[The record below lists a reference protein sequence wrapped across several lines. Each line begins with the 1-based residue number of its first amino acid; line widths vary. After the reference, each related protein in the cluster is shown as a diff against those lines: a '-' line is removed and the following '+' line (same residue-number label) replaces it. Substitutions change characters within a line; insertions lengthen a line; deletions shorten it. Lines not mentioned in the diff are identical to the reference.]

1 MNKNT
6 LIIGLLFIFSS
17 ISFAQ
22 ENVEAQPSELEKLI
36 INIQSK
42 VDVEK
47 RFDFSRANSKEKQ
60 LADLKKINKKLE
72 SDLKAAEDLST
83 RLIDQFDKNEK
94 TLSELEEKLT
104 LKLGNLGE
112 MFGVV
117 KQVSGQTRGEFKNSI
132 TNIDNPDRD
141 QFLKNLAESKKLP
154 DLSDISSLWVE
165 LVKEIRNAESIKVFN
180 TNVVSA
186 DGTNNELEILR
197 IGTFSIT
204 HEGMFLKHLVDTN
217 QVEFLPSQP
226 TGVSK
231 RKLKSLQ
238 NENEG
243 TFVIDIDPT
252 RGAILDKLI
261 QKKTFFQRISDGGL
275 VGYVI
280 ILLGLAGVALAGE
293 RIYVLKNVLDSIKK
307 QEESDT
313 VDSNNLLGMLIETA
327 KANINESLDSLELI
341 LDEKVQSITPTIEV
355 RVKAI
360 KLIATVA
367 PLLGLLG
374 TVIGMIETFQAI
386 TLFGTGDPKL
396 MAGGISQAL
405 VTTMLGLIVA
415 APLLFMH
422 SYAENY
428 SKTIISFLEEKASGI
443 VANKTKKMIT
453 DIFKTYSNFIYQ
465 GGPVVFILFLISIYL
480 FVLIFAKFKYLFFDI
495 SEVQDQYKKRLSEIN
510 NDEFYL
516 LNLSSLKCDYRNIIN
531 KDFFIIQTLIALC
544 PVLGL
549 LGTVTGMIEVF
560 DVVSFFGTGNARA
573 LASGI
578 TKATL
583 PTMTGMAI
591 SIVGLLTY
599 TVLNSKSQSI
609 ISEL

>member
-60 LADLKKINKKLE
+60 LADLEKINKKLE
-72 SDLKAAEDLST
+72 SDLKAAEELST
-83 RLIDQFDKNEK
+83 RLINQFDKNEK

-226 TGVSK
+226 AGVSK

-293 RIYVLKNVLDSIKK
+293 RIYVLRNVLNSIKK

-327 KANINESLDSLELI
+327 KVNVNESLDSLELI
-341 LDEKVQSITPTIEV
+341 LDEKVQSITPAIEV

-443 VANKTKKMIT
+443 VANKTKK
-453 DIFKTYSNFIYQ
+453 
-465 GGPVVFILFLISIYL
+465 
-480 FVLIFAKFKYLFFDI
+480 
-495 SEVQDQYKKRLSEIN
+495 
-510 NDEFYL
+510 
-516 LNLSSLKCDYRNIIN
+516 
-531 KDFFIIQTLIALC
+531 
-544 PVLGL
+544 
-549 LGTVTGMIEVF
+549 
-560 DVVSFFGTGNARA
+560 
-573 LASGI
+573 
-578 TKATL
+578 
-583 PTMTGMAI
+583 
-591 SIVGLLTY
+591 
-599 TVLNSKSQSI
+599 
-609 ISEL
+609 

>member
-1 MNKNT
+1 MKKT
-6 LIIGLLFIFSS
+6 SIIFSFLLLCS
-17 ISFAQ
+17 NLLLAQ
-22 ENVEAQPSELEKLI
+22 EDTPKPPSELEILI
-36 INIQSK
+36 TNIQSK
-42 VDVEK
+42 IDVEK

-60 LADLKKINKKLE
+60 LNDLKTINSKLKK
-72 SDLKAAEDLST
+72 DLKAAEDLSAK
-83 RLIDQFDKNEK
+83 LINQFDENEK

-141 QFLKNLAESKKLP
+141 LFLKNLAESKKLP

-165 LVKEIRNAESIKVFN
+165 LVKEIRNAETIKVFN

-186 DGTNNELEILR
+186 DGETKDLSILR

-204 HEGMFLKHLVDTN
+204 HEGMFLKHLIDTN

-226 TGVSK
+226 SGVSK

-238 NENEG
+238 NETEG

-261 QKKTFFQRISDGGL
+261 QKKTFFQRIADGGL

-280 ILLGLAGVALAGE
+280 ILLGLGGVALASE
-293 RIYVLKNVLDSIKK
+293 RIYVLRNVLINIRE
-307 QEESDT
+307 QEKTDNVDT
-313 VDSNNLLGMLIETA
+313 TNLLGMLIETA
-327 KANINESLDSLELI
+327 NNNINESLDSLELI
-341 LDEKVQSITPTIEV
+341 LDEKIQSITPTIEI

-443 VANKTKKMIT
+443 VANKV
-453 DIFKTYSNFIYQ
+453 KT
-465 GGPVVFILFLISIYL
+465 
-480 FVLIFAKFKYLFFDI
+480 
-495 SEVQDQYKKRLSEIN
+495 
-510 NDEFYL
+510 
-516 LNLSSLKCDYRNIIN
+516 
-531 KDFFIIQTLIALC
+531 
-544 PVLGL
+544 
-549 LGTVTGMIEVF
+549 
-560 DVVSFFGTGNARA
+560 
-573 LASGI
+573 
-578 TKATL
+578 
-583 PTMTGMAI
+583 
-591 SIVGLLTY
+591 
-599 TVLNSKSQSI
+599 
-609 ISEL
+609 

>member
-1 MNKNT
+1 MSKNI
-6 LIIGLLFIFSS
+6 LIIGFLFIFSS

-22 ENVEAQPSELEKLI
+22 EGVEVEPSELEKLI

-226 TGVSK
+226 AGVSK

-261 QKKTFFQRISDGGL
+261 QKKKIFQRISDCGL
-275 VGYVI
+275 VVYEI
-280 ILLGLAGVALAGE
+280 IILGLAGVALAGE
-293 RIYVLKNVLDSIKK
+293 RIYVLRNVLDSIKK

-313 VDSNNLLGMLIETA
+313 VDSNNLLGVLIETA

-443 VANKTKKMIT
+443 VANKTKK
-453 DIFKTYSNFIYQ
+453 
-465 GGPVVFILFLISIYL
+465 
-480 FVLIFAKFKYLFFDI
+480 
-495 SEVQDQYKKRLSEIN
+495 
-510 NDEFYL
+510 
-516 LNLSSLKCDYRNIIN
+516 
-531 KDFFIIQTLIALC
+531 
-544 PVLGL
+544 
-549 LGTVTGMIEVF
+549 
-560 DVVSFFGTGNARA
+560 
-573 LASGI
+573 
-578 TKATL
+578 
-583 PTMTGMAI
+583 
-591 SIVGLLTY
+591 
-599 TVLNSKSQSI
+599 
-609 ISEL
+609 

>member
-1 MNKNT
+1 MNRNI
-6 LIIGLLFIFSS
+6 LIIGFLFIFSS

-22 ENVEAQPSELEKLI
+22 EGVEVEPSELEKLI

-243 TFVIDIDPT
+243 TFAIDIDPT

-443 VANKTKKMIT
+443 VANKTKK
-453 DIFKTYSNFIYQ
+453 
-465 GGPVVFILFLISIYL
+465 
-480 FVLIFAKFKYLFFDI
+480 
-495 SEVQDQYKKRLSEIN
+495 
-510 NDEFYL
+510 
-516 LNLSSLKCDYRNIIN
+516 
-531 KDFFIIQTLIALC
+531 
-544 PVLGL
+544 
-549 LGTVTGMIEVF
+549 
-560 DVVSFFGTGNARA
+560 
-573 LASGI
+573 
-578 TKATL
+578 
-583 PTMTGMAI
+583 
-591 SIVGLLTY
+591 
-599 TVLNSKSQSI
+599 
-609 ISEL
+609 

>member
-1 MNKNT
+1 MNKNI
-6 LIIGLLFIFSS
+6 LIIGFLFIFSS

-22 ENVEAQPSELEKLI
+22 EGVEVEPSELEKLI

-197 IGTFSIT
+197 IGTFSIS

-226 TGVSK
+226 AGVSK

-443 VANKTKKMIT
+443 VANKTKK
-453 DIFKTYSNFIYQ
+453 
-465 GGPVVFILFLISIYL
+465 
-480 FVLIFAKFKYLFFDI
+480 
-495 SEVQDQYKKRLSEIN
+495 
-510 NDEFYL
+510 
-516 LNLSSLKCDYRNIIN
+516 
-531 KDFFIIQTLIALC
+531 
-544 PVLGL
+544 
-549 LGTVTGMIEVF
+549 
-560 DVVSFFGTGNARA
+560 
-573 LASGI
+573 
-578 TKATL
+578 
-583 PTMTGMAI
+583 
-591 SIVGLLTY
+591 
-599 TVLNSKSQSI
+599 
-609 ISEL
+609 